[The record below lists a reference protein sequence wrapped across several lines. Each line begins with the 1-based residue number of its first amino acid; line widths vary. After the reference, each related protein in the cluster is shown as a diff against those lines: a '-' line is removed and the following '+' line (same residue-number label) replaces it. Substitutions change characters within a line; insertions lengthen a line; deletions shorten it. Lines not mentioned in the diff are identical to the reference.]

1 MMKRFESLDAVR
13 GIGAL
18 IVVTGHL
25 HIIGAFTE
33 LHFFRTCYII
43 VELFFVL
50 SGFVLTHTYAYR
62 DVKFTPYISSRFFR
76 IFPLHILMLLIFI
89 FLEFCRLL
97 IQKNAGIHFDTT
109 PFTGRTAPSEIL
121 PNLFLIQSWTPT
133 THYLNLTFNYPTW
146 SLSVEFYTYIILYL
160 TIITFR
166 KMNIAPLI
174 WLLISVATLW
184 LLVSGNPILQ
194 QAVTRGVSSFF
205 AGAFTYSIFRIF
217 SDIKISTITATILEI
232 LCVVFLIY
240 FVNSQYEAKQ
250 IICTVIYC
258 LTIFTLAYQRGIIS
272 SFFLNKYMQHLGKIS
287 YSLYMVHVAVIL
299 IITTIMFII
308 QKKTGIELTQLIAGR
323 RNLTTGNIFLNN
335 LLALSI
341 YFIVIVTA
349 TITYNN
355 IEARFMKYRIKPS
368 SNSQ

>member
-1 MMKRFESLDAVR
+1 MMKRFESLDAIR

-18 IVVTGHL
+18 MVVTGHL
-25 HIIGAFTE
+25 HIVNTFTD
-33 LHFFRTCYII
+33 LYFFRYCYII

-76 IFPLHILMLLIFI
+76 IFPLHIFMLLIFI

-97 IQKNAGIHFDTT
+97 IQKNTGIHFDAT

-133 THYLNLTFNYPTW
+133 THNINLTFNYPTW

-166 KMNIAPLI
+166 KMNIVPII
-174 WLLISVATLW
+174 WLLISVTTLW
-184 LLVSGNPILQ
+184 LLVSGNHTLQ

-217 SDIKISTITATILEI
+217 SDIKISVITATILEI
-232 LCVVFLIY
+232 ICVALLIY
-240 FVNSQYEAKQ
+240 FVRSQYEAKQ
-250 IICTVIYC
+250 IICTIVYC
-258 LTIFTLAYQRGIIS
+258 LTIFILAYQRGVIS
-272 SFFLNKYMQHLGKIS
+272 SFLLNRHMQHLGKIS
-287 YSLYMVHVAVIL
+287 YSIYMVHVAIIL
-299 IITTIMFII
+299 IITTVMFII
-308 QKKTGIELTQLIAGR
+308 QKRTGIELTLLIEGR

-335 LLALSI
+335 FLALSI
-341 YFIVIVTA
+341 YFIVIATA

-355 IEARFMKYRIKPS
+355 VEAKFMKYRIKFS
-368 SNSQ
+368 SSSQ